1 MPDILSALD
10 DLRRQRWYSGQIA
23 GIEPLASRAATY
35 AEPDPPLPKPLAEL
49 IERLGI
55 PKLYSHQ
62 VELLKH
68 ARDGRNVIITTATAS
83 GKTLAFNLPVFET
96 MLRENGD
103 SPSESHG
110 ALRRDSPRFPTAL
123 YLYPMK
129 AVTQDQLKVIQSFER
144 GLELELHPAVYD
156 GDTPTDKRPRIRQ
169 RSRIVLSNPYE
180 LHQILP
186 YHYQWQSFYR
196 NLRYCIIDEAHT
208 YRGVFGSNVAQLIRR
223 LLRICAYHGS
233 DPQFFLASASIAN
246 PQELA
251 EKLTGKEFTLVAD
264 DGAPRG
270 RSYLVFWNPLCGAES
285 SIHVQTQQLVT
296 HFAKAG
302 FQTVCFVQSRRL
314 AELISRW
321 VKEHTPELAVSP
333 YRAGYVPEDRRAI
346 EAGLSSG
353 ALRGVVST
361 DALEL
366 GIDIGGLD
374 CIVIAGFPG
383 SFASFWQQAGRAGR
397 KLQDSVVVFI
407 GYADALNQYLLRN
420 PALILE
426 RGFEAAVIDLSNPY
440 IISGHLACAASELPL
455 RKDEV
460 GEDASPKPGGDMTQ
474 SSSIGIVSQADS
486 GAGHD
491 RNSPGVSD
499 RVPSLGD
506 VRLAA
511 VKALEEQLILRP
523 TPVGWIYAGRTR
535 PQEEVALEAIEES
548 AIEVVADGRVIETM
562 DKTRAYREAYPG
574 AVLLHQGETYLV
586 KTLDLEA
593 QRAEVERKDVDFHTQ
608 VITREEMQLLE
619 TREQRSLNPGITLSL
634 GRLEVTATHTGYRVK
649 KYDQLISTHPLSLP
663 PVKFPTVGIWL
674 VFSPSPPSSLLT
686 PPSSLL
692 NPLSIGGLHAAEHA
706 LIALAPLVAMCD
718 PLDIGGGSYPY
729 FPDTRL
735 PSILIYDGYEHGI
748 GISEKLYA
756 EFDRLS
762 RITRDMVARCGCENG
777 CPACV
782 LSPRCGDAN
791 EPIDKQS
798 AIAILNSLCRA

>member
-1 MPDILSALD
+1 MPDILSSLD
-10 DLRRQRWYSGQIA
+10 DLRRERWYAGQIA
-23 GIEPLASRAATY
+23 GIEPLPSRSATY
-35 AEPDPPLPKPLAEL
+35 AEPDPPLPKPLVEL
-49 IERLGI
+49 IEKLGI
-55 PKLYSHQ
+55 AKLYKHQ
-62 VELLKH
+62 VELLTH
-68 ARDGRNVIITTATAS
+68 ARGGKNVIITTATAS

-96 MLRENGD
+96 ML
-103 SPSESHG
+103 ESRS
-110 ALRRDSPRFPTAL
+110 ATAL

-129 AVTQDQLKVIQSFER
+129 AVTQDQLKVVKELEHGL
-144 GLELELHPAVYD
+144 GLELNAAVYD
-156 GDTPTDKRPRIRQ
+156 GDTPADKRPRIRQ
-169 RSRIVLSNPYE
+169 RSRLVLSNPYE

-223 LLRICAYHGS
+223 LRRVCAYHGS

-251 EKLTGKEFTLVAD
+251 EKLTGREFAPVGD

-270 RSYLVFWNPLCGAES
+270 RTWLVFWNPLAS
-285 SIHVQTQQLVT
+285 ADLSIHVQTQQLVT
-296 HFAKAG
+296 HFARAG

-321 VKEHTPELAVSP
+321 VREHTPELAVSP

-397 KLQDSVVVFI
+397 KLQDSVVIFV

-420 PALILE
+420 PALVLQ
-426 RGFEAAVIDLSNPY
+426 RGFEAAVIDLTNPY

-460 GEDASPKPGGDMTQ
+460 SELQRPA
-474 SSSIGIVSQADS
+474 
-486 GAGHD
+486 
-491 RNSPGVSD
+491 
-499 RVPSLGD
+499 L
-506 VRLAA
+506 
-511 VKALEEQLILRP
+511 KALEEQLILRP

-535 PQEEVALEAIEES
+535 PQEQVALEAIEES
-548 AIEVVADGRVIETM
+548 AIEIVADGRVIETM
-562 DKTRAYREAYPG
+562 DKTRACREAYPG

-586 KTLDLEA
+586 KTLDLEQ

-608 VITREEMQLLE
+608 VITREEMALLE
-619 TREQRSLNPGITLSL
+619 TRKQRFLNPGITLSL

-674 VFSPSPPSSLLT
+674 VFSSPSPSCLLT
-686 PPSSLL
+686 P
-692 NPLSIGGLHAAEHA
+692 LSAGGLHAAEHA

-718 PLDIGGGSYPY
+718 PLDIGGGSYPC
-729 FPDTRL
+729 FPDTRS
-735 PSILIYDGYEHGI
+735 PAILIYDGYEHGI

-762 RITRDMVARCGCENG
+762 RITRDMVVRCGCENG

-791 EPIDKQS
+791 EPIDKQT
-798 AIAILNSLCRA
+798 AVTILTSLQPA

>member
-1 MPDILSALD
+1 LRAYALMPDILSALD
-10 DLRRQRWYSGQIA
+10 RLRQQRWYSGQLA
-23 GIEPLASRAATY
+23 DIEPLPSRAPTY
-35 AEPDPPLPKPLAEL
+35 AEPDPPLPKPLADL
-49 IERLGI
+49 IEKKGI
-55 PKLYSHQ
+55 SRLYSHQ
-62 VELLKH
+62 VALLKH
-68 ARDGRNVIITTATAS
+68 ARTGRNVIITTATAS

-129 AVTQDQLKVIQSFER
+129 AVTQDQLKVLREFEQ
-144 GLELELHPAVYD
+144 GLELKLNPAVYD
-156 GDTPTDKRPRIRQ
+156 GDTPADKRPRIRQ
-169 RSRIVLSNPYE
+169 RSRVVLSNPYE

-186 YHYQWQSFYR
+186 YHYQWQAFYR
-196 NLRYCIIDEAHT
+196 NLRYCIVDEAHT

-223 LLRICAYHGS
+223 LRRICTYHGS

-251 EKLTGKEFTLVAD
+251 EKLTGKEFVHVGD

-270 RSYLVFWNPLCGAES
+270 RTYLVFWNPLANAET

-296 HFAKAG
+296 YFAKAG
-302 FQTVCFVQSRRL
+302 LQTVCFVPSRRL

-366 GIDIGGLD
+366 GIDIGSLD

-420 PALILE
+420 PALILD
-426 RGFEAAVIDLSNPY
+426 RGFEAAVIDLTNPY

-455 RKDEV
+455 RKEEV
-460 GEDASPKPGGDMTQ
+460 DAAKLP
-474 SSSIGIVSQADS
+474 
-486 GAGHD
+486 
-491 RNSPGVSD
+491 
-499 RVPSLGD
+499 
-506 VRLAA
+506 A
-511 VKALEEQLILRP
+511 VKALEDKLILRP

-548 AIEVVADGRVIETM
+548 TIEIVADGRVIETM
-562 DKTRAYREAYPG
+562 DRTRAFREAYPG

-586 KTLDLEA
+586 KTLDLEQ

-608 VITREEMQLLE
+608 IITREEMRLLE
-619 TREQRSLNPGITLSL
+619 TQQQRNLNPGITLSL
-634 GRLEVTATHTGYRVK
+634 GRLEVTATYTGYRVR
-649 KYDQLISTHPLSLP
+649 KYDQLLATHPLSLP

-674 VFSPSPPSSLLT
+674 IFSGETALELQEQNSDFT
-686 PPSSLL
+686 
-692 NPLSIGGLHAAEHA
+692 GGLHAAEHA

-718 PLDIGGGSYPY
+718 PRDIGGGSYRV
-729 FPDTRL
+729 FPDTML
-735 PSILIYDGYEHGI
+735 PTILIYDGYEHGI
-748 GISEKLYA
+748 GISEKLYS

-762 RITRDMVARCGCENG
+762 RVTRDMVSQCGCEKG

-791 EPIDKQS
+791 EPIDKQ
-798 AIAILNSLCRA
+798 AAAQILSRLCIPKKRD

>member
-1 MPDILSALD
+1 MADILSTLD
-10 DLRRQRWYSGQIA
+10 ALRRQRWYSGQIA
-23 GIEPLASRAATY
+23 GIEPLPSRAPTY
-35 AEPDPPLPKPLAEL
+35 GEPDPPLPTPLADLVEKM
-49 IERLGI
+49 GI
-55 PKLYSHQ
+55 PRLYSHQ

-68 ARDGRNVIITTATAS
+68 ARLGRNVIITTATAS

-96 MLRENGD
+96 MLRESGN

-129 AVTQDQLKVIQSFER
+129 AVTQDQLKVLKEFER
-144 GLELELHPAVYD
+144 GLALDLHPAVYD
-156 GDTPTDKRPRIRQ
+156 GDTPADKRPRIRRQ
-169 RSRIVLSNPYE
+169 SRIVLSNPYE

-186 YHYQWQSFYR
+186 YHYQWQPFYR

-223 LLRICAYHGS
+223 LRRICAYHDS
-233 DPQFFLASASIAN
+233 DPQFILASASIAN
-246 PQELA
+246 PRELA
-251 EKLTGKEFTLVAD
+251 EKLTGKEFVHVGD

-270 RSYLVFWNPLCGAES
+270 RTYLVFWNPLANAEI
-285 SIHVQTQQLVT
+285 SIHVQTQQLVA

-302 FQTVCFVQSRRL
+302 LQTICFVQSRRL

-366 GIDIGGLD
+366 GIDIGSLD

-420 PALILE
+420 PTLILD
-426 RGFEAAVIDLSNPY
+426 RGFEAAVIDLTNPY
-440 IISGHLACAASELPL
+440 IISGHMACAASELPL

-460 GEDASPKPGGDMTQ
+460 DE
-474 SSSIGIVSQADS
+474 
-486 GAGHD
+486 
-491 RNSPGVSD
+491 
-499 RVPSLGD
+499 
-506 VRLAA
+506 VRRPA
-511 VKALEEQLILRP
+511 VKALEDKLILRP

-548 AIEVVADGRVIETM
+548 AVEIIADGRVIETM
-562 DKTRAYREAYPG
+562 DKTRACREAYPG

-586 KTLDLEA
+586 KTLDLEQ

-608 VITREEMQLLE
+608 VITREEMRLLE
-619 TREQRSLNPGITLSL
+619 TQQQRSLNPGITLSL
-634 GRLEVTATHTGYRVK
+634 GRIEVTATYTGYRVK
-649 KYDQLISTHPLSLP
+649 KYDQLLATHPLSLP

-674 VFSPSPPSSLLT
+674 IFSGETALELQEQSSDFT
-686 PPSSLL
+686 
-692 NPLSIGGLHAAEHA
+692 GGLHAAEHA

-718 PLDIGGGSYPY
+718 PRDIGGGSYRM
-729 FPDTRL
+729 FPDTML
-735 PSILIYDGYEHGI
+735 PTILIYDGYEHGI

-762 RITRDMVARCGCENG
+762 RVTRDMVIQCGCEKG

-791 EPIDKQS
+791 EPIDKQT
-798 AIAILNSLCRA
+798 AAAILGRLCPT

>member
-10 DLRRQRWYSGQIA
+10 DLRRERWYSGQIS
-23 GIEPLASRAATY
+23 GIEPLPSRTATY
-35 AEPDPPLPKPLAEL
+35 AEPDPPLPKPLADL
-49 IERLGI
+49 VGKLGI
-55 PKLYSHQ
+55 PKLYKHQ
-62 VELLKH
+62 VELLGH
-68 ARDGRNVIITTATAS
+68 ARAGRNVIITTATAS

-96 MLRENGD
+96 MLD
-103 SPSESHG
+103 SRS
-110 ALRRDSPRFPTAL
+110 ATAL

-129 AVTQDQLKVIQSFER
+129 AVTQDQLKVIRGFER
-144 GLELELHPAVYD
+144 GLGLDLRPAVYD
-156 GDTPTDKRPRIRQ
+156 GDTPADKRSRIRQ

-208 YRGVFGSNVAQLIRR
+208 YRGVFGSNVAQLLRR
-223 LLRICAYHGS
+223 FRRICAYHGS

-246 PQELA
+246 PLELA
-251 EKLTGKEFTLVAD
+251 EKLTGKEFALVGD

-270 RSYLVFWNPLCGAES
+270 RNWLVFWNPLANGET
-285 SIHVQTQQLVT
+285 SIHAQTQQLVA
-296 HFAKAG
+296 HFAKSG

-346 EAGLSSG
+346 EAGLASG

-361 DALEL
+361 NALEL
-366 GIDIGGLD
+366 GIDIGSLD

-397 KLQDSVVVFI
+397 KLQDSVVVFV

-420 PALILE
+420 PGLVLE
-426 RGFEAAVIDLSNPY
+426 RGFEAAVVDLENPY

-460 GEDASPKPGGDMTQ
+460 NERQLP
-474 SSSIGIVSQADS
+474 
-486 GAGHD
+486 
-491 RNSPGVSD
+491 
-499 RVPSLGD
+499 
-506 VRLAA
+506 A
-511 VKALEEQLILRP
+511 VKALEEQLVLRR
-523 TPVGWIYAGRTR
+523 TPVGWIYAGRAR
-535 PQEEVALEAIEES
+535 PQEEVTLDAIEES
-548 AIEVVADGRVIETM
+548 AIEIVADGRVIETM
-562 DKTRAYREAYPG
+562 DRTRAFREAYPG

-586 KTLDLEA
+586 KTLDLEQ
-593 QRAEVERKDVDFHTQ
+593 QRAEVERKDVDFHTE
-608 VITREEMQLLE
+608 VITREEMRLLE
-619 TREQRSLNPGITLSL
+619 TQQQRILGPGITLSL
-634 GRLEVTATHTGYRVK
+634 GRIEVTATYTGYRIK
-649 KYDQLISTHPLSLP
+649 KYDQLLATHPLSLP

-674 VFSPSPPSSLLT
+674 VFSGETAIRLQEQHSDFT
-686 PPSSLL
+686 
-692 NPLSIGGLHAAEHA
+692 GGLHAAEHA

-718 PLDIGGGSYPY
+718 PRDIGGGSYRM

-735 PSILIYDGYEHGI
+735 PTILIYDGYEHGI
-748 GISEKLYA
+748 GISEKLYS

-762 RITRDMVARCGCENG
+762 RVTRDLVMQCACDTG

-791 EPIDKQS
+791 EPIGKQT
-798 AIAILNSLCRA
+798 AVAILSSLQQA

>member
-1 MPDILSALD
+1 MPDILRALD
-10 DLRRQRWYSGQIA
+10 DLRRARWYTCQIT
-23 GIEPLASRAATY
+23 GIEPLPSRAPTY
-35 AEPDPPLPKPLAEL
+35 AEPDPPLPAPLAAL
-49 IERLGI
+49 IKKKGI
-55 PKLYSHQ
+55 LELYSHQ

-68 ARDGRNVIITTATAS
+68 ARLGRNVVITTATAS

-96 MLRENGD
+96 ML
-103 SPSESHG
+103 ESRS
-110 ALRRDSPRFPTAL
+110 ATAL

-129 AVTQDQLKVIQSFER
+129 AVTQDQLKVLREFEQGL
-144 GLELELHPAVYD
+144 GLELNPAVYD
-156 GDTPTDKRPRIRQ
+156 GDTPADKRPRIRRQ
-169 RSRIVLSNPYE
+169 SRVVLSNPYE

-186 YHYQWQSFYR
+186 YHYQWQAFYR

-223 LLRICAYHGS
+223 LRRICAYHGS

-246 PQELA
+246 AQELA
-251 EKLTGKEFTLVAD
+251 EKLTGKEFVHVGD
-264 DGAPRG
+264 DGSPRG
-270 RSYLVFWNPLCGAES
+270 RTYLVFWNPLANAET
-285 SIHVQTQQLVT
+285 SIHVQTQQLVAY
-296 HFAKAG
+296 FAKAG
-302 FQTVCFVQSRRL
+302 FQTVCFVPSRRL

-366 GIDIGGLD
+366 GIDIGSLD

-407 GYADALNQYLLRN
+407 GYSDALNQYLLRN
-420 PALILE
+420 PALILD
-426 RGFEAAVIDLSNPY
+426 RGFEAAVIDLTNPY

-460 GEDASPKPGGDMTQ
+460 D
-474 SSSIGIVSQADS
+474 
-486 GAGHD
+486 
-491 RNSPGVSD
+491 
-499 RVPSLGD
+499 D
-506 VRLAA
+506 VRRPA
-511 VKALEEQLILRP
+511 VKALEDKLVLRP

-548 AIEVVADGRVIETM
+548 TIEIVAEGRVIETM
-562 DKTRAYREAYPG
+562 DRTRAFREAYPG

-586 KTLDLEA
+586 KTLDLEQ

-608 VITREEMQLLE
+608 IITREEMRLLE
-619 TREQRSLNPGITLSL
+619 TQQQRHLNPGITLSL
-634 GRLEVTATHTGYRVK
+634 GRIEVTATYTGYRVR
-649 KYDQLISTHPLSLP
+649 KYDQLLATHPLSLP

-674 VFSPSPPSSLLT
+674 IFSGETAIELQEQSGDFT
-686 PPSSLL
+686 
-692 NPLSIGGLHAAEHA
+692 GGLHAAEHA

-718 PLDIGGGSYPY
+718 PRDIGGGSYRM
-729 FPDTRL
+729 FPDTML
-735 PSILIYDGYEHGI
+735 PTILIYDGYEQGI
-748 GISEKLYA
+748 GISEKLYS

-762 RITRDMVARCGCENG
+762 RVTRDMVSQCGCEKG

-791 EPIDKQS
+791 EPIDKQT
-798 AIAILNSLCRA
+798 AALILSRLLPA

>member
-10 DLRRQRWYSGQIA
+10 RLRQQRWYTCQIT
-23 GIEPLASRAATY
+23 GIEPLPSRAPTY
-35 AEPDPPLPKPLAEL
+35 AEPDPPLPAPLANLVEKM
-49 IERLGI
+49 RI
-55 PKLYSHQ
+55 PRLYSHQ
-62 VELLKH
+62 VELLKD
-68 ARDGRNVIITTATAS
+68 ARSGRNVIITTATAS

-96 MLRENGD
+96 ML
-103 SPSESHG
+103 ESRS
-110 ALRRDSPRFPTAL
+110 ATAL

-129 AVTQDQLKVIQSFER
+129 AVTQDQLKVLKEFEQGL
-144 GLELELHPAVYD
+144 GLELNPAVYD
-156 GDTPTDKRPRIRQ
+156 GDTPADKRPRIRRQ
-169 RSRIVLSNPYE
+169 SRIVLSNPYE
-180 LHQILP
+180 LHQVLP

-223 LLRICAYHGS
+223 LRRICAYHGS
-233 DPQFFLASASIAN
+233 DPQFILASASIAN

-251 EKLTGKEFTLVAD
+251 EKLTGKEFVHVAR

-270 RSYLVFWNPLCGAES
+270 RTYLVFWNPLTNAET
-285 SIHVQTQQLVT
+285 SIHVQTQQLVA
-296 HFAKAG
+296 FLAKAG
-302 FQTVCFVQSRRL
+302 LQTVCFVQSRRL

-366 GIDIGGLD
+366 GIDIGSLD

-407 GYADALNQYLLRN
+407 GYADALNQSLLRN

-426 RGFEAAVIDLSNPY
+426 RGFEAAVIDLTNPY

-455 RKDEV
+455 RKEEV
-460 GEDASPKPGGDMTQ
+460 GELERP
-474 SSSIGIVSQADS
+474 
-486 GAGHD
+486 
-491 RNSPGVSD
+491 
-499 RVPSLGD
+499 
-506 VRLAA
+506 A
-511 VKALEEQLILRP
+511 VKALEEKLVLRP

-548 AIEVVADGRVIETM
+548 AIEIIADGRVIETM

-586 KTLDLEA
+586 KTLDLEQ
-593 QRAEVERKDVDFHTQ
+593 QRAEVEHKDVDFHTQ
-608 VITREEMQLLE
+608 VITREEMRLLE
-619 TREQRSLNPGITLSL
+619 TREQRNLNPGITLSL
-634 GRLEVTATHTGYRVK
+634 GHLEVTATYTGYRVK
-649 KYDQLISTHPLSLP
+649 KYDQLLATHPLNLP

-674 VFSPSPPSSLLT
+674 IFSGETALDLQEQGCDFT
-686 PPSSLL
+686 
-692 NPLSIGGLHAAEHA
+692 GGLHAAEHA

-718 PLDIGGGSYPY
+718 PRDIGGGSYRM
-729 FPDTRL
+729 FPDTMQ
-735 PSILIYDGYEHGI
+735 PTILVYDGYEHGI
-748 GISEKLYA
+748 GISEKLYS

-762 RITRDMVARCGCENG
+762 RVTRDMVAQCGCEKG

-791 EPIDKQS
+791 EPIDKQT
-798 AIAILNSLCRA
+798 AISILSSLQPQA

>member
-1 MPDILSALD
+1 VSDILSALD
-10 DLRRQRWYSGQIA
+10 DLRRARWYSGQISD
-23 GIEPLASRAATY
+23 IEPLPSRTATY
-35 AEPDPPLPKPLAEL
+35 AEPDPPLPKPLAGL

-55 PKLYSHQ
+55 PKLYNHQ
-62 VELLKH
+62 VELLTH
-68 ARDGRNVIITTATAS
+68 ARASRNVVITTATAS

-96 MLRENGD
+96 MLD
-103 SPSESHG
+103 SRS
-110 ALRRDSPRFPTAL
+110 ATAL

-129 AVTQDQLKVIQSFER
+129 AVTQDQLKVLKQFEQGL
-144 GLELELHPAVYD
+144 GLEMNPAVYD
-156 GDTPTDKRPRIRQ
+156 GDTPADKRPRIRQ

-223 LLRICAYHGS
+223 LRRVCAYHGS

-251 EKLTGKEFTLVAD
+251 EKLTGKEFALVGD

-270 RSYLVFWNPLCGAES
+270 RTWLVFWNPLASGDT
-285 SIHVQTQQLVT
+285 SIHVQTQQLVA

-302 FQTVCFVQSRRL
+302 LQTVCFVQSRRL

-366 GIDIGGLD
+366 GIDIGSLD
-374 CIVIAGFPG
+374 CIVIAGYPG
-383 SFASFWQQAGRAGR
+383 SLASFWQQAGRAGR
-397 KLQDSVVVFI
+397 KLQDSLVVFI

-426 RGFEAAVIDLSNPY
+426 RGFEAAVIDLTNPY
-440 IISGHLACAASELPL
+440 IIKGHTACAASELPL
-455 RKDEV
+455 RKE
-460 GEDASPKPGGDMTQ
+460 E
-474 SSSIGIVSQADS
+474 IGAD
-486 GAGHD
+486 
-491 RNSPGVSD
+491 RQP
-499 RVPSLGD
+499 
-506 VRLAA
+506 A
-511 VKALEEQLILRP
+511 VKALEDELILRP
-523 TPVGWIYAGRTR
+523 TPVGWIYAGRAR

-548 AIEVVADGRVIETM
+548 AIEIFADGRVIETM
-562 DKTRAYREAYPG
+562 DKTRACREAYPG
-574 AVLLHQGETYLV
+574 AVLLHRGETYLV
-586 KTLDLEA
+586 KSLDLEN

-608 VITREEMQLLE
+608 IITREEMRLLE
-619 TREQRSLNPGITLSL
+619 TRQQRHLNPGITLSL
-634 GRLEVTATHTGYRVK
+634 GRLEVTATYTGYRVK
-649 KYDQLISTHPLSLP
+649 KYDQLLATHPLNLP

-674 VFSPSPPSSLLT
+674 VFSGETALRLQEQNSDFT
-686 PPSSLL
+686 
-692 NPLSIGGLHAAEHA
+692 GGLHAAEHA

-718 PLDIGGGSYPY
+718 PRDIGGGSYRM
-729 FPDTRL
+729 FPDTLL
-735 PSILIYDGYEHGI
+735 PTILIYDGYELGI
-748 GISEKLYA
+748 GISEKLYS

-762 RITRDMVARCGCENG
+762 RVTHDLVAQCACENG

-791 EPIDKQS
+791 EPIDKQT
-798 AIAILNSLCRA
+798 AIAILSRLAPAR

>member
-1 MPDILSALD
+1 MADILAALD
-10 DLRRQRWYSGQIA
+10 HLRLQRWYSGQIA
-23 GIEPLASRAATY
+23 GIEPLPSRAPTY
-35 AEPDPPLPKPLAEL
+35 GEPDPPLPAPLADLVEKK
-49 IERLGI
+49 GI
-55 PKLYSHQ
+55 PRLYSHQ

-68 ARDGRNVIITTATAS
+68 GRAGRNVIITTATAS

-96 MLRENGD
+96 ML
-103 SPSESHG
+103 ESRS
-110 ALRRDSPRFPTAL
+110 ATAL

-129 AVTQDQLKVIQSFER
+129 AVTQDQLKVLKEFEQGL
-144 GLELELHPAVYD
+144 GLELNPAVYD
-156 GDTPTDKRPRIRQ
+156 GDTPADKRPRIRRQ
-169 RSRIVLSNPYE
+169 SRIVLSNPYE

-186 YHYQWQSFYR
+186 YHYQWQAFYR

-223 LLRICAYHGS
+223 LRRICAYHGS
-233 DPQFFLASASIAN
+233 YPQFFLASASIAN

-251 EKLTGKEFTLVAD
+251 EKLTGKEFVHVGD

-270 RSYLVFWNPLCGAES
+270 RTYLVFWNPLADRGLSPHGDCPQDRAEPDL
-285 SIHVQTQQLVT
+285 SIHAQTYHLVAY
-296 HFAKAG
+296 FAKAG
-302 FQTVCFVQSRRL
+302 FQTVCFVPSRRL

-366 GIDIGGLD
+366 GIDIGSLD
-374 CIVIAGFPG
+374 CIVIAGYPG
-383 SFASFWQQAGRAGR
+383 SLASFWQQAGRAGR

-426 RGFEAAVIDLSNPY
+426 RGFEAAVIDLTNPY
-440 IISGHLACAASELPL
+440 IIKGHMACAASELPL
-455 RKDEV
+455 RREEV
-460 GEDASPKPGGDMTQ
+460 LEENSKSESRMTNEVRMTNEPRAPGSPK
-474 SSSIGIVSQADS
+474 SSV
-486 GAGHD
+486 H
-491 RNSPGVSD
+491 SPKS
-499 RVPSLGD
+499 SE

-511 VKALEEQLILRP
+511 VKELEKELILRP

-548 AIEVVADGRVIETM
+548 AVEIVADGRVIETM
-562 DKTRAYREAYPG
+562 DKTRACREAYPG

-586 KTLDLEA
+586 KSLDLEQ

-608 VITREEMQLLE
+608 VITREEMRLLE
-619 TREQRSLNPGITLSL
+619 TQQQRHLNPGITLSL
-634 GRLEVTATHTGYRVK
+634 GRIEVTATYTGYRVR
-649 KYDQLISTHPLSLP
+649 KYDQLLATHPLNLP

-674 VFSPSPPSSLLT
+674 IFSGEAALELQEQGSDFT
-686 PPSSLL
+686 
-692 NPLSIGGLHAAEHA
+692 GGLHAAEHA
-706 LIALAPLVAMCD
+706 LIALAPLIAMCD
-718 PLDIGGGSYPY
+718 PRDIGGGSYRM
-729 FPDTRL
+729 FPDTML
-735 PSILIYDGYEHGI
+735 PTILIYDGYEHGI

-762 RITRDMVARCGCENG
+762 RVTRDMVIQCGCEKG

-791 EPIDKQS
+791 EPIDKLTAVS
-798 AIAILNSLCRA
+798 ILSSLQPD